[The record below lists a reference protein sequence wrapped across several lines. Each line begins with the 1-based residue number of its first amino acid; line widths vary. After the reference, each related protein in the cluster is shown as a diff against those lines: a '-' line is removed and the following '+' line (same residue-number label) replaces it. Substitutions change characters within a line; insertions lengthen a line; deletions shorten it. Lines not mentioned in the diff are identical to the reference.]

1 MKKLIYILLLI
12 VFGSHAQTNPAPF
25 YSNIA
30 LPNAA
35 QVTTAE
41 RVPVIDTDLEV
52 GSWISSANLLDGLIS
67 GSGTINYLAKFTTA
81 EGGSVGDSKVYD
93 NGTNVGIGTTNP
105 LANLTINGQA
115 SEIKT
120 GFKGALLLSGSNPN
134 ANYDLANK
142 IVISSSTG
150 YTPGLYTG
158 GIHITRRHPHQT
170 YSHYGAG
177 IRAIGDS
184 STIHGSSLELYTSI
198 LDNPNVTGIKI
209 TEDGKIGIG
218 IDDPTAKTEVLTTNP
233 LLDYLR
239 VSSSDATRGDVF
251 TVKAS
256 TGRVGIGEVA
266 PSEMLEVNGNVKAN
280 NLKSVDSF
288 TPIIEYI
295 DGTALTYTTLVT
307 SNYSIASD
315 VVTFNIEISG
325 VTTNHI
331 ANGIRVTGL
340 PAPPLNATTI
350 VDCWMDLT
358 GGVTSDP
365 QCFLFSSGNKI
376 ESAAAS
382 TNNLTRFII
391 SGSYIKQ

>member
-41 RVPVIDTDLEV
+41 RVPVIDTDLEIA
-52 GSWISSANLLDGLIS
+52 SWISSANLLDGLIS

>member
-41 RVPVIDTDLEV
+41 RVPVIDTDLEIA
-52 GSWISSANLLDGLIS
+52 SWISSANLLDGLIS

-295 DGTALTYTTLVT
+295 DGTALIYTTLVT

>member
-41 RVPVIDTDLEV
+41 RVPVIDTDLEIA
-52 GSWISSANLLDGLIS
+52 SWISSANLLDGLIS

-105 LANLTINGQA
+105 LANLNINGQA

>member
-1 MKKLIYILLLI
+1 MAFTEEINTGTTPNDGQGAGLRTNMRILIANDNFLKNLI
-12 VFGSHAQTNPAPF
+12 KFVSGLNPLDAVF
-25 YSNIA
+25 
-30 LPNAA
+30 
-35 QVTTAE
+35 
-41 RVPVIDTDLEV
+41 
-52 GSWISSANLLDGLIS
+52 
-67 GSGTINYLAKFTTA
+67 
-81 EGGSVGDSKVYD
+81 
-93 NGTNVGIGTTNP
+93 NGRHVGIGTATP
-105 LANLTINGQA
+105 KVNLSIYGQA
-115 SEIKT
+115 SEIKA
-120 GFKGALLLSGSNPN
+120 GFKASFLLEGSNPN

-142 IVISSSTG
+142 MVISSSTG
-150 YTPGLYTG
+150 YTAGLYIG
-158 GIHITRRHPHQT
+158 GYHMTRRH
-170 YSHYGAG
+170 SHHTLSEYGAG